1 MSVWRPSSEENPMDP
16 NKTQALVEKEKSI
29 VVPLMIVGGILVV
42 VLLLIGLF
50 MPNVGWHL

>member
-1 MSVWRPSSEENPMDP
+1 MDEA
-16 NKTQALVEKEKSI
+16 NKTSLLDKEKSI

-50 MPNVGWHL
+50 MPNVSWKF

>member
-1 MSVWRPSSEENPMDP
+1 MDEAG
-16 NKTQALVEKEKSI
+16 KTSLLDKEKSI

-50 MPNVGWHL
+50 MPNVSWKF

>member
-1 MSVWRPSSEENPMDP
+1 MDEAD
-16 NKTQALVEKEKSI
+16 KTSLLDKEKSI

-50 MPNVGWHL
+50 MPNVSWKF